1 MKTGLLKKFE
11 NLMIAVTFAEKN
23 DHEYAIRLMNSDA
36 RKKNQQ
42 YSKWEL
48 NNQYENRPQMRL

>member
-1 MKTGLLKKFE
+1 MKIGLLKKFE

-36 RKKNQQ
+36 RKKNQR
-42 YSKWEL
+42 YSKREL

>member
-42 YSKWEL
+42 YSKREL